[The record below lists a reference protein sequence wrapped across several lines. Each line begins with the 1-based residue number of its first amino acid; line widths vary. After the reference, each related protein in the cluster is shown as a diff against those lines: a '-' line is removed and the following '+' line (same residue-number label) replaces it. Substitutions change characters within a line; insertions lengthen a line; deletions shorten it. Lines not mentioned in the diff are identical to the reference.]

1 MDTIALVDEKIDD
14 GQRLVDQL
22 SEDGIPFRAAFW
34 AKLSDEDR
42 WLFYLV
48 TSLVDEKGTTEAYL
62 QILPVLR
69 SLGDFWITS
78 FDFNLIGEKN
88 QLAADVIKLMKR
100 YPDRRTIHSP
110 DVVIDFRSVEEIYIY
125 PLDKVKVT
133 VYGLVFRGDPSVS
146 LHLSLEP
153 HNPGSKFIL
162 ESEAGNRQEYPGET
176 GIDWT
181 VAAPAGST
189 LERNEIGLMVLAWNQ
204 HGQRIQSNANEVWAL
219 AKCGVQGFRLLKR
232 AK

>member
-1 MDTIALVDEKIDD
+1 MV
-14 GQRLVDQL
+14 
-22 SEDGIPFRAAFW
+22 
-34 AKLSDEDR
+34 
-42 WLFYLV
+42 LFLV

-133 VYGLVFRGDPSVS
+133 VYGLVFRRRSQRYICIFRSSPTTPAANSFSKVKQAIAKSTRARLVS
-146 LHLSLEP
+146 TGQWPHLLAQP
-153 HNPGSKFIL
+153 
-162 ESEAGNRQEYPGET
+162 
-176 GIDWT
+176 W
-181 VAAPAGST
+181 
-189 LERNEIGLMVLAWNQ
+189 NEM
-204 HGQRIQSNANEVWAL
+204 RSD
-219 AKCGVQGFRLLKR
+219 
-232 AK
+232 